1 MTDRPAAPSL
11 VIPVYPEVDLLD
23 VAGVYEMLSWAGISI
38 DLVAAEPGLVAAR
51 AGFSFAV
58 AKSFDDA
65 PGPYS
70 ALWVPGG
77 APQSLADIIAD
88 PDGPYLGYVRAQAAS
103 ADWICS
109 VCEGALLL
117 AAAGLLDGHEA
128 TTHWAFIPCL
138 MQAYPAVRVADGHP
152 RFVLSGNRLTGGGI
166 SSGLDEAL
174 KLIELL
180 VDRATAEAAQQAT
193 QYYPDPPVSSR
204 IPNTV
209 TCPVP
214 DMA

>member
-1 MTDRPAAPSL
+1 L
-11 VIPVYPEVDLLD
+11 NIVIPVYDQVDLLD
-23 VAGVYEMLSWAGISI
+23 VAGVYEMLSWAGIGI

-51 AGFSFAV
+51 AGFSFEV
-58 AKSFDDA
+58 TQSFDQA

-77 APQSLADIIAD
+77 APQSLADIIAA
-88 PDGPYLGYVRAQAAS
+88 PEGPYLSYVRAQAAR
-103 ADWICS
+103 ADWVCS

-138 MQAYPAVRVADGHP
+138 VEAYPEVIVAKGHP
-152 RFVLSGNRLTGGGI
+152 RFVVSGNRLTGGGI

-180 VDRATAEAAQQAT
+180 IDTKTAKQAQQST
-193 QYYPDPPVSSR
+193 QYYPKPPVKSR
-204 IPNTV
+204 IPKPTG
-209 TCPVP
+209 CPVP
-214 DMA
+214 GMA

>member
-1 MTDRPAAPSL
+1 MASQTDLRI
-11 VIPVYPEVDLLD
+11 VIPVYDQVDLLD
-23 VAGVYEMLSWAGISI
+23 VAGVYEMVSWTGIGV
-38 DLVAAEPGLVAAR
+38 DVVAAEPGLVSAR
-51 AGFSFAV
+51 AGFAFEAPKSFAE
-58 AKSFDDA
+58 A

-77 APQSLADIIAD
+77 APQALADIIAE
-88 PDGPYLGYVRAQAAS
+88 PDGPYLSYVRAQAAS
-103 ADWICS
+103 AAWVCS

-117 AAAGLLDGHEA
+117 AAAGLLDGYRA
-128 TTHWAFIPCL
+128 TTHWAFVPCL
-138 MQAYPAVRVADGHP
+138 MGAYPNVEVADGHP
-152 RFVLSGNRLTGGGI
+152 RFVLDRNRLTGGGI

-180 VDRATAEAAQQAT
+180 IDTATAQAAQQTT
-193 QYYPDPPVSSR
+193 QYYPRPPVTSE

-214 DMA
+214 GMA